1 MGQDLRKMF
10 EVEAENDT
18 SKLTS
23 GHEDRFLNKL
33 DKAIP
38 EKKKG
43 NYPFLW
49 LAASVVILVALG
61 VWYQMGQQSKIPVET
76 EIVET
81 EVQQSDGLS
90 LGDISPELKK
100 IENYYVSNINYQL
113 SQVETDEETKAL
125 FDSYMDQLNEL
136 TEEYKVLTKELN
148 EFGPNELIIGAQ
160 IDNLQKSLQLLFDLN
175 EKIKELKKSK
185 NEQFINK
192 TI

>member
-10 EVEAENDT
+10 EKDAEN
-18 SKLTS
+18 SKSQLAE
-23 GHEDRFLNKL
+23 GHEDRFLERL
-33 DKAIP
+33 DTALP
-38 EKKKG
+38 ESTKR

-61 VWYQMGQQSKIPVET
+61 VWYQVSQQSTIPMETKIVKTDSQE
-76 EIVET
+76 
-81 EVQQSDGLS
+81 SNDLS
-90 LGDISPELKK
+90 LGDISPDLKK

-113 SQVETDEETKAL
+113 SQVETDEETETL
-125 FDSYMDQLNEL
+125 FDSYMSQLNEL
-136 TEEYKVLTKELN
+136 TEERKVLNKELN

-160 IDNLQKSLQLLFDLN
+160 IDNLQKSLQLLLDLN

-185 NEQFINK
+185 NEQFTNK